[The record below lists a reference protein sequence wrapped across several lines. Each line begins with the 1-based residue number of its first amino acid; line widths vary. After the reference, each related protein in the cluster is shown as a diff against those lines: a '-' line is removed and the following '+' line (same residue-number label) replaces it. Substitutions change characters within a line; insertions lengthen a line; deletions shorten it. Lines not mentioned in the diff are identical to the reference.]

1 MIFSSTSA
9 SLDLYKKDL
18 LSTSKKILSE
28 SIKLFL
34 VISVCLNSGLQIY
47 KYVPSALEY
56 FKKGR
61 SAFAGIYIFLF
72 C

>member
-9 SLDLYKKDL
+9 SLDLYKKR
-18 LSTSKKILSE
+18 STIYFKKILSE

-34 VISVCLNSGLQIY
+34 VISVCLNSGPRIY

-61 SAFAGIYIFLF
+61 SAFAGIYFLF